1 MVPGR
6 DPTVRYLCKHAGW
19 TELHFLIAHVACG
32 SCDAEDLSLA
42 CELYA
47 MDSAYFEYYMEVLRE
62 RVMTAFELAEYL
74 LMDGAD
80 PLRSSVPR
88 HDMFCMGG
96 TEPPHVIS
104 PLALAESELTPDN
117 EIRILVKKA
126 SKWSTTSHNLFPAV
140 LRDRAL
146 QLLLVA
152 YRLASAEHFNNDA
165 LVEVFK
171 TGIFPLL
178 LVRPFGS

>member
-1 MVPGR
+1 
-6 DPTVRYLCKHAGW
+6 
-19 TELHFLIAHVACG
+19 
-32 SCDAEDLSLA
+32 
-42 CELYA
+42 
-47 MDSAYFEYYMEVLRE
+47 MDSAYYMEVLRE
-62 RVMTAFELAEYL
+62 RGMTAFELAEYL

-104 PLALAESELTPDN
+104 PLALAESELPPDN

-126 SKWSTTSHNLFPAV
+126 SKWSTTSHYLFPAV